1 MLAKTSRLHRAILR
15 ALLISA
21 TCTGG
26 ALAQQIP
33 QDAHTLDA
41 ISVTGSRIS
50 IPGVEASSP
59 VASVERNEFLTTQP
73 VAVESFLKELPA
85 ISASI
90 GTATNFG
97 ASGAATINMRHLGD
111 NRTLVLID
119 GRRPVPFNLANV
131 VDTNTIPLALLQSV
145 DVLTGGA
152 SVVYGADAV
161 AGVTNFILRRDFSGV
176 EFNTNWGQTRYHDG
190 ERQNYEATFGTLS
203 DDGRAN
209 AVVSVGYSKV
219 DPVLQGDRP
228 WALFS
233 VNSNTGEND
242 GSLTAVPATVRF
254 PGLGDLLGNPA
265 SDTGQIDPGTGTIR
279 PVFLPYNFN
288 PPNYYQTGLER
299 WQTTALAR
307 YEFNQH
313 AEAYGQVN
321 YTRSE
326 VNARIAAA
334 GIFIRTLNIPLAN
347 PHIPTAMRQQIC
359 NAFGIAD
366 ANCTSGRDADQ
377 NLIRVPLTVGRR
389 ITELGG
395 REEGFDT
402 KTFQTTI
409 GLRGA
414 INHHWK
420 YDGYWS
426 YGESDQLR
434 MAGNSGSYSKL
445 AQAVDA
451 ISQDECLNPS
461 GGCVPFNPF
470 GAEGSISQAQ
480 LDFLRLNAFSIQRVE
495 QTNAAFNLD
504 GNLGDFKSPWAD
516 YPIGIASGL
525 EYRRTSGQ
533 VRPDATFQSSTEMM
547 GFNAVPPSHGGFTI
561 KELYVESIIPLI
573 SGRTGVDHLALE
585 LGYRRSE
592 FSNTG
597 GFDDDYGSW
606 KYGLTWSPVPSLK
619 LRAMQQ
625 RATRAPNIAELFQP
639 EREVSELAGTDPCA
653 GSAINLNDVNTPGTL
668 SWLCNQTGVPLNAI
682 GRVEQPSAGQV
693 TTRRFSNIALTPEK
707 ADTTTLG
714 LAWTPG
720 DQFSL
725 TLDYWNIEIN
735 DAITFPSVQD
745 IFNACYHPEQN
756 PGYTLNDMCLLATGR
771 HTSSGTYNGVDAR
784 GITQQLSNVGFIQ
797 KTGVDLGARFGHQL
811 PGTLGRLHYALD
823 VSRVTRDDF
832 KALASAD
839 ARDCLGYYSNSC
851 SLSHKLRSNLRTTWT
866 VRDLTATLAWRYY
879 GAIDV
884 EPRAESIRPYFHA
897 YRHIAAHSY
906 FDLGVSWN
914 SPWLLKFSLS
924 VNNVLDKHPPLI
936 GSSIGPDWEN
946 SGNTYPQWYDAL
958 GRYYNLGVSFR
969 F

>member
-1 MLAKTSRLHRAILR
+1 MSANKSSLHTMILP
-15 ALLISA
+15 ALLGSA
-21 TCTGG
+21 TCTGA
-26 ALAQQIP
+26 ALAQQTAD
-33 QDAHTLDA
+33 DARTLDA

-85 ISASI
+85 IAASI
-90 GTATNFG
+90 GTATNYG

-119 GRRPVPFNLANV
+119 GRRPIPFNLANV
-131 VDTNTIPLALLQSV
+131 VDTNTIPLSLLQSV
-145 DVLTGGA
+145 EVLTGGA

-161 AGVTNFILRRDFSGV
+161 AGVTNFILRRDFAGV
-176 EFNTNWGQTRYHDG
+176 EFNMNWGQTKYHDG
-190 ERQNYEATFGTLS
+190 DRQNYEASFGALS

-209 AVVSVGYSKV
+209 AVLSIGYSKV
-219 DPVLQGDRP
+219 DPVIQGDRP

-254 PGLGDLLGNPA
+254 PGLGDLLGNPT
-265 SDTGQIDPGTGTIR
+265 SDTGQVNPATGTIL

-288 PPNYYQTGLER
+288 PPNYYQTGLDR

-307 YEFNQH
+307 YEFNEH

-321 YTRSE
+321 YTRAQVHS
-326 VNARIAAA
+326 RIAAA
-334 GIFIRTLNIPLAN
+334 GVFIRTLNMPLAN
-347 PHIPTAMRQQIC
+347 PYIQEPMRQQIC
-359 NAFGIAD
+359 QALDIASD
-366 ANCTSGRDADQ
+366 NCTSGRNAEGD
-377 NLIRVPLTVGRR
+377 LIRVPLTVGRR
-389 ITELGG
+389 MTELGG
-395 REEGFDT
+395 RLYDFDT
-402 KTFQTTI
+402 KTFQATV
-409 GLRGA
+409 GLRGE
-414 INHHWK
+414 INHNWK

-426 YGESDQLR
+426 YGESNQLH
-434 MAGNSGSYSKL
+434 AGGNSGSYSKL
-445 AQAVDA
+445 EQAVDA
-451 ISQDECLNPS
+451 ISTAECLNPA

-470 GAEGSISQAQ
+470 GKEGSITEDQ
-480 LDFLRLNAFSIQRVE
+480 LNFLRLTAFSTQLVE
-495 QTNAAFNLD
+495 QTNAAFNLNGD
-504 GNLGDFKSPWAD
+504 LGGFKSPWAD
-516 YPIGIASGL
+516 YPIGIAAGL
-525 EYRRTSGQ
+525 EYRRTVGQ
-533 VRPDATFQSSTEMM
+533 VRSDAAFQNPAEMM
-547 GFNAVPPSHGGFTI
+547 GFGGIPNSDGGFSI
-561 KELYVESIIPLI
+561 QELYVESIIPII
-573 SGRTGVDHLALE
+573 SGYKGIENLSLE

-606 KYGLTWSPVPSLK
+606 KYGLTWSPTQSLK

-639 EREVSELAGTDPCA
+639 EREVSALAGTDPCA
-653 GSAINLNDVNTPGTL
+653 GSAINVNDVNDPGTL
-668 SWLCNQTGVPLNAI
+668 SWLCVQTGVPLSAV

-693 TTRRFSNIALTPEK
+693 TTRRFSNLTLTPEK

-714 LAWTPG
+714 LVWTP
-720 DQFSL
+720 DDRFSL

-745 IFNACYHPEQN
+745 IFNACYDPAHN
-756 PGYTLNDMCLLATGR
+756 PGYTLNEMCLLASGR

-797 KTGVDLGARFGHQL
+797 KTGIDLGVRFGHTL
-811 PGTLGRLHYALD
+811 PGTLGRMQYALD

-832 KALASAD
+832 KALASAA

-851 SLSHKLRSNLRTTWT
+851 SLSHKLRSNFRATWT
-866 VRDLTATLAWRYY
+866 LRDLTTTLAWRHY

-884 EPRAESIRPYFHA
+884 EPRAEDIRPYFPA
-897 YRHIAAHSY
+897 YRHIGAHHY
-906 FDLGVSWN
+906 FDLGMSWN
-914 SPWLLKFSLS
+914 SPWLVTFNLS
-924 VNNVLDKHPPLI
+924 VNNLMDKHPPLI

-958 GRYYNLGVSFR
+958 GRYYNLGISFR

>member
-1 MLAKTSRLHRAILR
+1 MKLNHITTL
-15 ALLISA
+15 
-21 TCTGG
+21 
-26 ALAQQIP
+26 ALAINSICVGTAFGQNAQE
-33 QDAHTLDA
+33 DARTLDA

-59 VASVERNEFLTTQP
+59 VASVERAEFLTAQP

-85 ISASI
+85 IAASI
-90 GTATNFG
+90 GTATNYG

-119 GRRPVPFNLANV
+119 GRRPIPFNLANV
-131 VDTNTIPLALLQSV
+131 VDTNTIPLSLLQSV
-145 DVLTGGA
+145 EVLTGGA

-161 AGVTNFILRRDFSGV
+161 AGVTNFILRRDFEGV
-176 EFNTNWGQTRYHDG
+176 EFNMNWGETKYHDG
-190 ERQNYEATFGTLS
+190 ARQNYEATFGALS

-209 AVVSVGYSKV
+209 AVLSVGYSKV

-233 VNSNTGEND
+233 VNSNSGEND

-254 PGLGDLLGNPA
+254 PGLGDLLGNPT
-265 SDTGQIDPGTGTIR
+265 SDTGQIDPDTGAIR
-279 PVFLPYNFN
+279 SVYLPYNFN

-307 YEFNQH
+307 YEFNPH
-313 AEAYGQVN
+313 AEAYGQVH

-326 VNARIAAA
+326 VNSRIAAA
-334 GIFIRTLNIPLAN
+334 GIFIRTLNMPLAN
-347 PHIPTAMRQQIC
+347 PYIPEPMRQQIC
-359 NAFGIAD
+359 DAMGIA
-366 ANCTSGRDADQ
+366 AGNCTSGRNDD
-377 NLIRVPLTVGRR
+377 NELIRVPLSVGRR

-395 REEGFDT
+395 REDGFDT

-409 GLRGA
+409 GFRGE
-414 INHHWK
+414 INHNWK
-420 YDGYWS
+420 YDSYWS
-426 YGESDQLR
+426 YGESNQLR

-445 AQAVDA
+445 EQAIDS
-451 ISQDECLNPS
+451 ISVNECLNPA

-470 GAEGSISQAQ
+470 GKEGTINEAQ
-480 LDFLRLNAFSIQRVE
+480 LDFLRLNAFSTQIVE

-516 YPIGIASGL
+516 YPVGIAAGL

-533 VRPDATFQSSTEMM
+533 VRPDATFQNSAEMM
-547 GFNAVPPSHGGFTI
+547 GFNGVPNSDGGFSI
-561 KELYVESIIPLI
+561 KELYAESIIPLI
-573 SGRTGVDHLALE
+573 SGRRGVDNLSLE
-585 LGYRRSE
+585 LGYRHSE

-597 GFDDDYGSW
+597 RFDDNYGSW
-606 KYGLTWSPVPSLK
+606 KYGLTWTPVGSLK

-639 EREVSELAGTDPCA
+639 ERQVSELAGTDPCA
-653 GSAINLNDVNTPGTL
+653 GSAINVNDVNTPGTL
-668 SWLCNQTGVPLNAI
+668 SWLCVQTGVPVSAI
-682 GRVEQPSAGQV
+682 PRVEQPSAGQV
-693 TTRRFSNIALTPEK
+693 NTLRLSNIALTPEK

-714 LAWTPG
+714 LVWTPG
-720 DQFSL
+720 ERFSL

-735 DAITFPSVQD
+735 DAITFPSAQD
-745 IFNACYHPEQN
+745 IFDACYNPEQN
-756 PGYTLNDMCLLATGR
+756 PGYAYNDMCRLATGR
-771 HTSSGTYNGVDAR
+771 HTSNGNYNGVDAS
-784 GITQQLSNVGFIQ
+784 GLIQQLSNVGFIQ
-797 KTGVDLGARFGHQL
+797 KTGLDLGVRYGHDL
-811 PGTLGRLHYALD
+811 PGILGRMQYALD
-823 VSRVTRDDF
+823 VSKVTRDDF
-832 KALASAD
+832 KAVASAD

-851 SLSHKLRSNLRTTWT
+851 SLSHKLRGNLRATWT
-866 VRDLTATLAWRYY
+866 VHDLTTTLAWRYY

-884 EPRAESIRPYFHA
+884 EPLSETNRPYFPA

-906 FDLGVSWN
+906 FDLGASWN
-914 SPWLLKFSLS
+914 SPWHLKFSLS
-924 VNNVLDKHPPLI
+924 VNNLLDKHPPLI